1 MHKNEYVLPHS
12 NEVEYVSHKIRIV
25 PNIIASLSHDHPMN
39 RATDNPSPS
48 QGSTENS
55 SGATPRFRWNSLGA
69 EVFGVRAGKGEH
81 GTCWMPT
88 SQN

>member
-1 MHKNEYVLPHS
+1 MQNEYVLPHS
-12 NEVEYVSHKIRIV
+12 NEVEYLSHTIRIV
-25 PNIIASLSHDHPMN
+25 PDIIASLSHDHPMN
-39 RATDNPSPS
+39 R
-48 QGSTENS
+48 
-55 SGATPRFRWNSLGA
+55 ATPRFRWNSLGA

>member
-1 MHKNEYVLPHS
+1 MQNEYVLPHY
-12 NEVEYVSHKIRIV
+12 NEVEYLSHTIRIV
-25 PNIIASLSHDHPMN
+25 PDIIASLSHDHPMN
-39 RATDNPSPS
+39 R
-48 QGSTENS
+48 
-55 SGATPRFRWNSLGA
+55 ATPRFRWNSLGA